1 MQKILVIVDMQ
12 TKVPAAKHRATIDG
26 CKAEITA
33 AIAGNIPI
41 FILELKSDQDFGPTL
56 PELTNMLK
64 GYANAHTVIK
74 QQNDGS
80 YILRQK
86 FHDLGL
92 QPEFQFI
99 VCGINTEAC
108 VYETID
114 GLLCKFPK
122 SKATIDRNAVN
133 GNHNQHEQFGYLR
146 FLEFMEHRITIEP
159 AFKNTF
165 KKDYDQDEI
174 DGIGESILH
183 DRGFNDWI
191 AQKIDTVGFDTAD
204 KEIHLRMQ
212 DAENHRMKELR
223 QMFGDGVLDLMRL

>member
-12 TKVPAAKHRATIDG
+12 TKFPAAKHRGTIDG
-26 CKAEITA
+26 CKKEITA

-41 FILELKSDQDFGPTL
+41 FILELKSDNDFGPTL
-56 PELTNMLK
+56 PELTDMLK
-64 GYANAHTVIK
+64 GYENAHIVIK

-80 YILRQK
+80 YVLRKK
-86 FHDLGL
+86 FHDMEL

-146 FLEFMEHRITIEP
+146 FLEFMEHRISIEP
-159 AFKNTF
+159 KFERPF
-165 KKDYDQDEI
+165 KKDYTSDEVE
-174 DGIGESILH
+174 GIGESVQH

-191 AQKIDTVGFDTAD
+191 AQKIDTVGFEQTD
-204 KEIHLRMQ
+204 KEIKLRIQ
-212 DAENHRMKELR
+212 NAEKQRMKELE
-223 QMFGDGVLDLMRL
+223 QMFGAGALDLMHL